1 VTYLEMAA
9 RQVLERAKRC
19 PPAFALPED
28 RCCAYG
34 CAVSPNR
41 SFVLVAKMKTVVRV
55 DLATRKVTHTY
66 KGFKGANGVALTPDG
81 LEAVVADYR
90 GSRVGRI
97 QLATGRVD
105 FPFGGDDEFNDVAV
119 ADDGSFALA
128 TNWGNGTVGWID
140 LLSNNNHKKGTRPK
154 AYSGFKDPRGVAIS
168 PDRACALVAC
178 DGDNTVRRLELA
190 TGTVTAVFEGFKGP

>member
-1 VTYLEMAA
+1 M
-9 RQVLERAKRC
+9 LERAKRC
-19 PPAFALPED
+19 PPDVELPKNGWP
-28 RCCAYG
+28 AYG

-41 SFVLVAKMKTVVRV
+41 SFVLVAKWETVVRV

-66 KGFKGANGVALTPDG
+66 KGFEGASGVALTPDG
-81 LEAVVADYR
+81 LEAVVADYS

-105 FPFGGDDEFNDVAV
+105 FPFGGDGEFKGAHSVAV
-119 ADDGSFALA
+119 ADDGSFALV
-128 TNWGNGTVGWID
+128 TNYGNDTVGWID

-168 PDRACALVAC
+168 PDRSCALVSC
-178 DGDNTVRRLELA
+178 QGDNTVRRLELA